1 MKKMKWILFSVL
13 GAALLFA
20 GCGSKTK
27 EEDVTTLELKKNG
40 EIVQTIIEDFGE
52 SYYDLEELKATAESM
67 ITEYNGS
74 AGEDKIRLQSAEVT
88 DGVVRLVMTFKK
100 SEDYTGLYRQALFSG
115 TVKEAFKAGYDLDI
129 SLNSVKEEGTV
140 ISKQDIL
147 DMGEKHIAVV
157 RESTTVKTYGDILYI
172 SDDVTMGPDNRT
184 AAVTNGESL
193 SYIIF
198 K

>member
-1 MKKMKWILFSVL
+1 MKKNNWLLLSVL
-13 GAALLFA
+13 IAALLLA
-20 GCGSKTK
+20 GCGSKA
-27 EEDVTTLELKKNG
+27 EEEEATTLELKKNG

-52 SYYDLEELKATAESM
+52 SYYDLDELKSTTESM
-67 ITEYNGS
+67 IKEYNGS
-74 AGEDKIRLQSAEVT
+74 ADGDNIKLQSAEVT
-88 DGVVRLVMTFKK
+88 DGVVRLVMTFRK

-115 TVKEAFKAGYDLDI
+115 TVKEAFNAGYDLDI
-129 SLNSVKEEGTV
+129 TLNSVKEEGTT
-140 ISKQDIL
+140 INKQDIL

-157 RESTTVKTYGDILYI
+157 RETTMVKTYGDILYV

-184 AAVTNGESL
+184 AVVTNGESL